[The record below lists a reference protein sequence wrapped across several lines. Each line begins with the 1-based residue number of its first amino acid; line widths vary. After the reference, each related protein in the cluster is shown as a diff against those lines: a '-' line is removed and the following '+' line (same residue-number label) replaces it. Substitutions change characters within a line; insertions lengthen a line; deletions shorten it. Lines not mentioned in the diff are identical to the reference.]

1 MRLKNIFMFSGQG
14 SQYYQMGRGLYER
27 DAVFRNTLDS
37 LDAIVREE
45 MGESILERVYGKT
58 YRPEMV
64 FDEFRFTHPAIF
76 MLEYALARMLMAQ
89 GISPDMVLG
98 MSLGEVAAAAI
109 AGAVEPKD
117 CLSMLIRQAEIF
129 EARCPR
135 GGMLAVLAPPELFHQ
150 NELFFQH
157 SSLAAI
163 NSASNFVVAGG
174 EPELRSIEEY
184 LSDRRILFQRLPVAF
199 GFHSPQIEPVRDEF
213 QAVLERFPFGSPK
226 IPFISC
232 TAMGRVTEFDADY
245 FWKVL
250 RNPFH
255 FGSIIEDL
263 EKQGQFVYLDLGPSG
278 TLWNQVKSVLKE
290 GSLSQTFP
298 LLSPYAK
305 DTTLLEKVLTYF
317 AHEKET
323 REKVEASHMK
333 SKKLRIYV
341 FPGQGSQFKGMG
353 RELFEQFGELTAKAD
368 AVLGY
373 SIRKLCVEDP
383 EGQLGRTE
391 YTQPAL
397 YVVNALTYL
406 KTLQEGAPL
415 PDYVLGHSLGE
426 YDALFASGA
435 FDFET
440 GLRLVKKRGELMSR
454 AKGGSMAAVV
464 GCEVAAI
471 SEILQSQGLDSIDV
485 ANFNSPSQTVIAGP
499 RDALEKAGPLFEEV
513 KARYVPLNVSAPFH
527 SRYMEASA
535 AEFGQFLDEFD
546 FYTLKIP
553 VIANVDARPYR
564 DDEIKTKLRQQIA
577 QPVQWTESIRYL
589 MGKGTLEVKELG
601 PGKVLTG
608 LLAKIE
614 REATPLLSPDSVA
627 TDNGRAASGNGH
639 ARRLELAEPK
649 PPQATAETLGSP
661 EFRADYGVR
670 YAYVAGGMHYGVSS
684 KELVARMARAGFMAY
699 YGTPGVSL
707 AEVEQNISALRSE
720 LQQGESFGMN
730 LTADPLSPR
739 LEKEL
744 VDLFLRHD
752 INFIEVSSYS
762 QITPALV
769 KYRLKGATAEGAG
782 RARAP
787 RKILAKV
794 TRPEIARLFLSP
806 APQRTVNRLLEERE
820 ITPEE
825 AELSSRLAMADDIC
839 AQADAGGHT
848 DMGVMSAL
856 LPSIIR
862 LRDEVEQQYRFSRQS
877 RIGAAGG
884 IGTAEA
890 AAAAFILGAEFILT
904 GSVNQCTVEAGV
916 SARVKD
922 MLQQLDVQDTT
933 YAPSG
938 QMFELGARVRVM
950 KKGVFFHAR
959 ANKLYDLWRQ
969 SNSWDEIEPDT
980 RRQIEDKYFQASF
993 AEIYEN
999 LRRNLTA
1006 EDAERAER
1014 DPKHKMA
1021 LVFRWYCN
1029 RGILLTLNGDERREV
1044 DFQVYCGPA
1053 LGALNQWLK
1062 GTELEDWRSRH
1073 VDQLGRKMMDEAAAL
1088 LNETLGRLTR
1098 RDVNV

>member
-1 MRLKNIFMFSGQG
+1 MFSGQG
-14 SQYYQMGRGLYER
+14 SQYYQMGRGLYDR
-27 DAVFRNTLDS
+27 DDVFRSTLDD
-37 LDAIVREE
+37 LDLIVRAE
-45 MGESILERVYGKT
+45 MGESVLDRVYGKAH
-58 YRPEMV
+58 RPEEV
-64 FDEFRFTHPAIF
+64 FDEFSFTHPAIF
-76 MLEYALARMLMAQ
+76 MLEYALARMLMAR
-89 GISPDMVLG
+89 GIEPDMVLG
-98 MSLGEVAAAAI
+98 VSLGEVAAAAV

-135 GGMLAVLAPPELFHQ
+135 GGMLAVLAPPELFHRT
-150 NELFFQH
+150 ELFFQH

-163 NSASNFVVAGG
+163 NSASNFVVAG
-174 EPELRSIEEY
+174 EEQSLLRIEEY
-184 LSDRRILFQRLPVAF
+184 LSGKRILFQRLPVAF

-213 QAVLERFPFGSPK
+213 KAVLEHFPFGRPK

-232 TAMGRVTEFDADY
+232 TAGGEVTRFDTDY

-250 RNPFH
+250 RNPFD
-255 FGSIIEDL
+255 FESVIEDL
-263 EKQGQFVYLDLGPSG
+263 EKQWQAVYLDLGPSG
-278 TLWNQVKSVLKE
+278 TLWNQVKSQLKE
-290 GSLSQTFP
+290 GSPSQTFP

-305 DTTLLEKVLTYF
+305 DTALLEKVLNYF

-353 RELFEQFGELTAKAD
+353 RELFEQFVELTAKAD

-373 SIRKLCVEDP
+373 SIRQLCVEDP
-383 EGQLGRTE
+383 QGQLSRTE

-406 KTLQEGAPL
+406 KTLQEGVPL
-415 PDYVLGHSLGE
+415 PDYLLGHSLGE
-426 YDALFASGA
+426 YNALFASGA

-440 GLRLVKKRGELMSR
+440 GLRLVKKRGELMRR
-454 AKGGSMAAVV
+454 ATGGSMAAVV
-464 GCEVAAI
+464 GCDVAAI
-471 SEILQSQGLDSIDV
+471 SEVLQSHGLDSIDV
-485 ANFNSPSQTVIAGP
+485 ANFNCPSQTVIAGP
-499 RDALEKAGPLFEEV
+499 RDALEKAAPLFEEV

-527 SRYMEASA
+527 SRYMEESA

-553 VIANVDARPYR
+553 VISNVDARPYR

-577 QPVQWTESIRYL
+577 RPVQWTESIRYL
-589 MGKGTLEVKELG
+589 MGKGSLEVKEQG

-614 REATPLLSPDSVA
+614 REATPLLSHEVVT
-627 TDNGRAASGNGH
+627 TDDGRASGNGSH
-639 ARRLELAEPK
+639 ARKIELTEPK
-649 PPQATAETLGSP
+649 PLKATAETLGSP

-670 YAYVAGGMHYGVSS
+670 YAYVAGGMHHAVSS

-699 YGTPGVSL
+699 YGTQGVAL
-707 AEVEQNISALRSE
+707 AEVERSIRELRSE
-720 LQQGESFGMN
+720 LKQGESFGMN
-730 LTADPLSPR
+730 LTTEPLNPQ

-744 VDLFLRHD
+744 VDLFLRQG

-769 KYRLKGATAEGAG
+769 KYRLKGAVAEAG
-782 RARAP
+782 GRVRAQNR
-787 RKILAKV
+787 ILAKV

-806 APQRTVNRLLEERE
+806 PSQRIVNRLLEERE
-820 ITPEE
+820 ISRQE
-825 AELSSRLAMADDIC
+825 AELSGRVAMADDIC

-856 LPSIIR
+856 LPSILR
-862 LRDEVEQQYRFSRQS
+862 LRDEMEQQHQFNQKIRV
-877 RIGAAGG
+877 GAAGG

-916 SARVKD
+916 SARVKE

-969 SNSWDEIEPDT
+969 YNSWDEIDLET

-993 AEIYEN
+993 SDIYEE
-999 LRRNLTA
+999 LRRGLTA
-1006 EDAERAER
+1006 EDAERGAR
-1014 DPKHKMA
+1014 DPKHRMA

-1029 RGILLTLNGDERREV
+1029 RGILLTLDGDEGREV

-1062 GTELEDWRSRH
+1062 GTELEDWRNRH
-1073 VDQLGRKMMDEAAAL
+1073 VDQLGRKIMDEAATL
-1088 LNETLGRLTR
+1088 LNNRLGRLAAR
-1098 RDVNV
+1098 G